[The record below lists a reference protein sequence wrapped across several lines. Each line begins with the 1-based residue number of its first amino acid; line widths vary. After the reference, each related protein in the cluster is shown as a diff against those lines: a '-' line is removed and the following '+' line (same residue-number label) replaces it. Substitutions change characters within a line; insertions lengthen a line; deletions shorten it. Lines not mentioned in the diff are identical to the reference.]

1 MFGAAPRFARRQE
14 SVCGHQDDALQ
25 RRLRAPSDSPAAPLC
40 PIPDEQSKFSDSDRH
55 QGLPFSRAIRPRS
68 TPITSSIEDDI
79 AAIARIDAVP
89 RILEVICRTT
99 GMGFA
104 AVARVTEDRWVVC
117 AVRDEIEFGLK
128 VGGELKVETTICD
141 EIRASGQAV
150 IIDHVAEDGA
160 FRGHHTPA
168 MYGFQSYISVPIV
181 LRGEFFGTLCA
192 IDPRPARL
200 KDGQVPAM
208 FSLFADLVGSQLD
221 AEQRL
226 ATTEAALL
234 DQREAA
240 ELREQFIAVLGH
252 DLRNPLASIDA
263 AGRLLKKTPLNERAI
278 ALVDMMH
285 ESVGRMA
292 GLIDNVLDLARG
304 RLGGGFVAERR
315 DEPGLA
321 AALGQVVTELRMAHP
336 DRRIDADI
344 RLDRLVNAD
353 GRRLAQL
360 LSNLIA
366 NALTHGAE
374 SSPVK
379 VSGVVVG
386 DVLELSVANAGEPIP
401 EAARERLFQPFSRA
415 IVRPKQQG
423 LGLGLWIASEIARA
437 HSGTLDVTSDARE
450 TRFTLRMPLQA
461 APRIAEPAE

>member
-1 MFGAAPRFARRQE
+1 
-14 SVCGHQDDALQ
+14 
-25 RRLRAPSDSPAAPLC
+25 
-40 PIPDEQSKFSDSDRH
+40 
-55 QGLPFSRAIRPRS
+55 
-68 TPITSSIEDDI
+68 
-79 AAIARIDAVP
+79 
-89 RILEVICRTT
+89 
-99 GMGFA
+99 
-104 AVARVTEDRWVVC
+104 
-117 AVRDEIEFGLK
+117 
-128 VGGELKVETTICD
+128 
-141 EIRASGQAV
+141 
-150 IIDHVAEDGA
+150 
-160 FRGHHTPA
+160 
-168 MYGFQSYISVPIV
+168 
-181 LRGEFFGTLCA
+181 
-192 IDPRPARL
+192 
-200 KDGQVPAM
+200 
-208 FSLFADLVGSQLD
+208 
-221 AEQRL
+221 
-226 ATTEAALL
+226 
-234 DQREAA
+234 
-240 ELREQFIAVLGH
+240 
-252 DLRNPLASIDA
+252 
-263 AGRLLKKTPLNERAI
+263 
-278 ALVDMMH
+278 MH

-437 HSGTLDVTSDARE
+437 HSGTLDVTSDATE
-450 TRFTLRMPLQA
+450 TRFTLRKPLQA